1 MKQLIFAAA
10 WLFAAALA
18 GSTTAAETVP
28 ASEPPPAFWHLGL
41 IVADLA
47 TMDRFYGDVIGLERE
62 PQLLVEDSRAARGS
76 EGAIIVDNLDALMAV
91 DGVRIE
97 IRHYS
102 DPAHRQFLELL
113 HYPDHPS
120 GPTEHWTNRPLG
132 FSHLGIS
139 VADIDSVL
147 VRMKQ
152 SGLGEHISGPQRLAE
167 FGGLRY
173 AFLKDPEGNMLEL
186 MEVGGNPAP

>member
-1 MKQLIFAAA
+1 MKQWISITA
-10 WLFAAALA
+10 WLLTAVLA
-18 GSTTAAETVP
+18 DSMA
-28 ASEPPPAFWHLGL
+28 ASEGAPPSDPPPAFWHLGL
-41 IVADLA
+41 LVADLA
-47 TMDRFYGDVIGLERE
+47 VMDRFYGDVIGLQRE
-62 PQLLVEDSRAARGS
+62 PQLLVEDSRAASGT
-76 EGAIIVDNLDALMAV
+76 EGAIVVDNLDALMAV

-102 DPAHRQFLELL
+102 DPEHRQFLELL

-120 GPTEHWTNRPLG
+120 GSAEHWTNRPLG

-152 SGLGEHISGPQRLAE
+152 SGLGERISGPQRLEE

-173 AFLKDPEGNMLEL
+173 AFLKDPEGNMVEL
-186 MEVGGNPAP
+186 MEVSGKQAP